1 MKTNNNSSSITQVLA
16 EAAQVAYVVTALA
29 AAAAVLGFLS

>member
-1 MKTNNNSSSITQVLA
+1 MKTTNTNTSITQTLT

-29 AAAAVLGFLS
+29 TAAAVLGFLS